1 MKTLG
6 PHRPY
11 HIMKKIASHKYTS
24 ALFTAEMV
32 QDKQTIRR
40 LAVLQYDLFQT
51 GRKLLFILVGIFM
64 IFFGVMADL
73 SLQAAGIVVFLGCF
87 CLWFRKAPAQITA
100 NRMVDAIGGA
110 YPHTKL
116 YFHQD
121 GADITDGKEWF
132 HMPYHLIQRLVQ
144 DKKYYY
150 LWLTHSTCYM
160 IDKTTVEPDSNRFQN
175 FLEEQT
181 GLLTEKPP
189 TLFQFNIAAVIRRM
203 KNAKAKKKQTEQV
216 AESETVSRL
225 PDSQNKST

>member
-1 MKTLG
+1 
-6 PHRPY
+6 
-11 HIMKKIASHKYTS
+11 MKKTASYKQTNT
-24 ALFTAEMV
+24 LFTAEMV
-32 QDKQTIRR
+32 QDEQTIRR
-40 LAVLQYDLFQT
+40 LAVLQYDLFQA
-51 GRKLLFILVGIFM
+51 GRKLLFILLGIFM
-64 IFFGVMADL
+64 ILFGIMADL
-73 SLQAAGIVVFLGCF
+73 PLQAAGIVVFLGCF

-100 NRMVDAIGGA
+100 NRMVAAIGGA

-132 HMPYHLIQRLVQ
+132 HMPYHLVQRLVQ

-160 IDKTTVEPDSNRFQN
+160 IDKTTVEPDLNRFQN

-189 TLFQFNIAAVIRRM
+189 TLFQFNIAAVIRQM